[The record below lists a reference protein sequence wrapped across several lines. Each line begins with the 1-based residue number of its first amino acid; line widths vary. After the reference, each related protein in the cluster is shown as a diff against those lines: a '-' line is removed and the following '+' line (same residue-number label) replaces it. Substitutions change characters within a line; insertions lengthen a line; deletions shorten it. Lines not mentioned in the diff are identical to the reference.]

1 MAEPEGPLGTAD
13 LDEMK
18 VQLVALDR
26 ADKVID
32 QAIRGGLDMS
42 TQKAKAHELRAQLT
56 KLRQSFFP
64 GR

>member
-1 MAEPEGPLGTAD
+1 MPEDEGPLTHAD

-18 VQLVALDR
+18 SQLTALDK

-32 QAIRGGLDMS
+32 QAIRGGLDM
-42 TQKAKAHELRAQLT
+42 TGQKEKARELRQRMT

-64 GR
+64 GQ